1 MRRRSFLIQSALS
14 AGWVALPTLFEFGCK
29 EKRMDKEFKF
39 KGHVNIVGAGMAG
52 LYAAKLLTQHKI
64 SHTVFEASAQVG
76 GRIKSL
82 NGFETYPIELG
93 AEEIHGENSI
103 WFDSLSQLGAKL
115 IDPDQ
120 QDYLSISG
128 ELVPEYLWDQDSR
141 IKPGIEVLNELETGS
156 ILSDNSLSDWWQA
169 RLPQDQRQSQTLVYA
184 RSCNDFGTSADR
196 ISVKAINY
204 ENREWRSGDNNL
216 ILSSGSFTDYLEKLF
231 PEIIPKVKV
240 LTPITRINYG
250 SEYTEVIDTKG
261 VVYPAEKTI
270 VTVPLSILKQGIIQF
285 DPPLPTEK
293 INQFNSFGMDTGIKM
308 FLRFSK
314 TWWPEDMGSIIL
326 EDSLP
331 EIWATSQGKEAVL
344 NRTLTVFVMGAG
356 AEILSQLEP
365 QAAVNRVLGRL
376 EYYLGVGL
384 AQDLQKWHIQDWSK
398 EPWIQGAYSYAKAGV
413 QANRKVLRQPVNQ
426 QIYFAGEAMNDVHY
440 ATVQG
445 AMESAQRAVW
455 EIGTS

>member
-1 MRRRSFLIQSALS
+1 
-14 AGWVALPTLFEFGCK
+14 
-29 EKRMDKEFKF
+29 
-39 KGHVNIVGAGMAG
+39 
-52 LYAAKLLTQHKI
+52 
-64 SHTVFEASAQVG
+64 
-76 GRIKSL
+76 
-82 NGFETYPIELG
+82 
-93 AEEIHGENSI
+93 
-103 WFDSLSQLGAKL
+103 
-115 IDPDQ
+115 
-120 QDYLSISG
+120 
-128 ELVPEYLWDQDSR
+128 
-141 IKPGIEVLNELETGS
+141 
-156 ILSDNSLSDWWQA
+156 
-169 RLPQDQRQSQTLVYA
+169 
-184 RSCNDFGTSADR
+184 
-196 ISVKAINY
+196 
-204 ENREWRSGDNNL
+204 
-216 ILSSGSFTDYLEKLF
+216 
-231 PEIIPKVKV
+231 
-240 LTPITRINYG
+240 
-250 SEYTEVIDTKG
+250 VIDAKG

-398 EPWIQGAYSYAKAGV
+398 ESWIQGAYSYAKAGA

-440 ATVQG
+440 ATVHG